1 MADFIDVVKG
11 LKDNKTAADDGF
23 SRLESAITGND
34 SKSQLEEKAKN
45 DAIGKKKELSYFA
58 NIGNELDLVNKN
70 LVDGFKSLV
79 TPSGALG
86 GIMALI
92 AAPIFFIKGFL
103 TGLLDS
109 FKALG
114 KLFPSNRLLKNFK
127 VFFGRTLPRFF
138 SGIFGN
144 KGSIGKALETFKKS
158 KFGKP
163 LVDFFAKIKTAFQ
176 TFLKSKLVTT
186 ITKGFKFMIQPFK
199 MVGDLVKMFSGGGKI
214 GGAVK
219 TFTKT
224 FTGITKFA
232 STFGRILG
240 RLFLPV
246 TFIMTA
252 FDVIMGAIDGFTGTE
267 GNIVQKMLGALGG
280 AIKGL
285 AKIVTVP
292 LDLVKDLISWVA
304 EKFGFSEFAK
314 SLDSFSF
321 TELFGK
327 AMDWLFVD
335 LPAFFADIFS
345 WQGIKDT
352 LSAGINFIDDI
363 GKSLMRVIHG
373 ALGWVK
379 SLFGF
384 GDKGDFA
391 PPEMPVTKDVR
402 AFLTFEWINDLL
414 KPVTDFFKSIMDFD
428 FMGFIKKI
436 PGVGALIDYISGDE
450 SNTVQDDGM
459 KEQQERTKRMKELK
473 ADLKSGD
480 VDGINN
486 ERNFKRAQDELKNLE
501 QKEKEYFAK
510 IRAGSADK
518 GKLKTANL
526 VGRKPTDGS
535 DFKDVD
541 PSKMTAEQLRAAMT
555 DYEDE
560 RQKRSGGS
568 RIQFDRRNQKLRR
581 SLSKRS
587 REFMVQAEEENNMG
601 QKMTQAQ
608 IDRIG
613 NGTSGNSTTI
623 VNNTNNS
630 PVNNNSSNTTFSPLT
645 QVDPVTANAINSG
658 P

>member
-23 SRLESAITGND
+23 SRLEKAISGTD
-34 SKSQLEEKAKN
+34 SNSQLEEKAKQDLN
-45 DAIGKKKELSYFA
+45 AKKKEQGYFA
-58 NIGNELDLVNKN
+58 KIGDEVSELNKN
-70 LVDGFKSLV
+70 FLDSIKTFKS
-79 TPSGALG
+79 PAGALG
-86 GIMALI
+86 GLLGLLVSPITLI
-92 AAPIFFIKGFL
+92 SGFL
-103 TGLLDS
+103 IGLADS

-114 KLFPSNRLLKNFK
+114 KILVKTKLGSFLFVFINETLPNFFKKAFGKQSAIGKFLLKAKNIGRIMADPFFRLADDIKRIFK
-127 VFFGRTLPRFF
+127 PNPRTA
-138 SGIFGN
+138 
-144 KGSIGKALETFKKS
+144 SIIKDSIKFMMQPINMISESFKS
-158 KFGKP
+158 
-163 LVDFFAKIKTAFQ
+163 
-176 TFLKSKLVTT
+176 
-186 ITKGFKFMIQPFK
+186 ITKA
-199 MVGDLVKMFSGGGKI
+199 VTSGP
-214 GGAVK
+214 
-219 TFTKT
+219 FTKVMKA
-224 FTGITKFA
+224 FTKVKAFMG
-232 STFGRILG
+232 TFGRILG
-240 RLFLPV
+240 RLFLPIS
-246 TFIMTA
+246 FLMTA

-473 ADLKSGD
+473 KGLKEGSY
-480 VDGINN
+480 DGVFTDS
-486 ERNFKRAQDELKNLE
+486 EDETAELKKL
-501 QKEKEYFAK
+501 KEEEKAYFAK
-510 IRAGSADK
+510 VRAGSADK

-587 REFMVQAEEENNMG
+587 LLLGSYFVRQL
-601 QKMTQAQ
+601 
-608 IDRIG
+608 IL
-613 NGTSGNSTTI
+613 S
-623 VNNTNNS
+623 
-630 PVNNNSSNTTFSPLT
+630 
-645 QVDPVTANAINSG
+645 
-658 P
+658 

>member
-252 FDVIMGAIDGFTGTE
+252 FDTITGAIDGFTGTE

-402 AFLTFEWINDLL
+402 AFLTFEWVNDLL